1 VHIRSLMMSLGFA
14 SALGA
19 CAATNIDE
27 EQRSIGVET
36 GAVPA
41 AATTSPAHVR
51 GLVKK
56 ASPSYVTLSV
66 TQDDGNTSVK
76 QSEKS
81 RRALTS
87 GSGFVVESSGYIMT
101 AAHVGVEKGNIVSA
115 RAADG
120 RIYAGSVVAVL
131 PTNDMAL
138 VKLKSFQGP
147 AVTPASNAC
156 LARGSEVFSLGKP
169 FAQGDIARVGSVES
183 MHFGRAVRYG
193 RFGYPDALVLHMDT
207 KKGESGG
214 PLFNDDGQLAGM
226 IVSTLADGNGKSLS
240 LAHAIP
246 VTQLADFLCKTTS
259 CSGPWQAIAAQ
270 TTDSCGS

>member
-1 VHIRSLMMSLGFA
+1 M
-14 SALGA
+14 LGA

-41 AATTSPAHVR
+41 AASGTPSHVR
-51 GLVKK
+51 ALLKK
-56 ASPSYVTLSV
+56 ASPAYVTLSV
-66 TQDDGNTSVK
+66 TQEDGNTTTK
-76 QSEKS
+76 TSEKS

-87 GSGFVVESSGYIMT
+87 GSGFVVEPSGYVMT
-101 AAHVGVEKGNIVSA
+101 AAHVGVAKGNIVSA

-131 PTNDMAL
+131 PNNDMAL

-147 AVTPASNAC
+147 AVSPASNVC
-156 LARGSEVFSLGKP
+156 LNRGAEVFSLGKP
-169 FAQGDIARVGSVES
+169 FAQGDTARVGSVES

-193 RFGYPDALVLHMDT
+193 RFGYPDAMVLHMDT

-214 PLFNDDGQLAGM
+214 PVFNDDARLAGM

-246 VTQLADFLCKTTS
+246 VTQLADFLCKSTS
-259 CSGPWQAIAAQ
+259 CSSAWQAIAQQ
-270 TTDSCGS
+270 TTDGCS